1 MIASRI
7 TLFLFTLFA
16 CTSQV
21 LALPQSNPVPGGLL
35 VLALPSTDISQAHFE
50 GNRVAIVEE
59 NQQQYALVGLSLD
72 AKIGKNQL
80 DLTSALGQKSQQPF
94 DIQDKSY
101 TIQRLTVKDQRKVE
115 PTAEDMIRIEAE
127 QMRMD
132 QARKVWTDLPANYR
146 FTQPVTG
153 RVSSIFGLRRF
164 FNDEARRPHTGL
176 DLATEEGTPIQA
188 VESGTVIES
197 GDFFFSGNM
206 VYIDHGQGLISLYAH
221 LQAVKVETG
230 DRIER
235 GQIIGTVG
243 QTGRVTGPHLHFGII
258 INQTLVDPVLF
269 LPPQASAE

>member
-1 MIASRI
+1 MIAPRFH
-7 TLFLFTLFA
+7 LFLFALLA
-16 CTSQV
+16 YTSQV
-21 LALPQSNPVPGGLL
+21 LALPQTSPVPGGLV
-35 VLALPSTDISQAHFE
+35 VLALPATDISQASFD
-50 GNRVAIVEE
+50 GNRVAVVEE
-59 NQQQYALVGLSLD
+59 NQKQYALIGLSLD
-72 AKIGKNQL
+72 AKIGKNRLELTTTQGKNIQL
-80 DLTSALGQKSQQPF
+80 TF

-127 QMRMD
+127 QIRMD
-132 QARKVWTDLPANYR
+132 QARKIWTDLPANYR
-146 FTQPVTG
+146 FIQPVTG

-176 DLATEEGTPIQA
+176 DLATTEGTPIQA

-221 LQAVKVETG
+221 LQEVKVETG
-230 DRIER
+230 DKIER